1 MVKAVTK
8 TFSLPLMPQ
17 GNRVR
22 RSAGGTGVSGLS
34 SKNPVKPFP
43 ASKEPIKSTKPLTM
57 PWGPRIELVA
67 VSRFC
72 EA

>member
-22 RSAGGTGVSGLS
+22 RSAGVTGVRGQSG
-34 SKNPVKPFP
+34 KNPVKPFP
-43 ASKEPIKSTKPLTM
+43 ASKDPISPPKPLHC
-57 PWGPRIELVA
+57 PGDHGLNSWLFQDFVKA
-67 VSRFC
+67 
-72 EA
+72 